1 MINLLAN
8 FAPLDFL
15 RFLDVFSE
23 ARRRFGGRALSVH
36 HDNGD
41 RVTIALQFDTLP
53 MFEAFLAEPEVAGIL
68 RAAREMNG
76 CQLIPESDD
85 RKAA

>member
-1 MINLLAN
+1 MINLLAK

-23 ARRRFGGRALSVH
+23 LRRRFGGRTLGVH
-36 HDNGD
+36 HDDAG

-53 MFEAFLAEPEVAGIL
+53 MFEAILAEPEVAGIL

-76 CQLIPESDD
+76 HQFMIDSDE

>member
-1 MINLLAN
+1 MINLLAK

-15 RFLDVFSE
+15 RFLDVFSDT
-23 ARRRFGGRALSVH
+23 RRRFGGRALSIH
-36 HDNGD
+36 HDDGG

-76 CQLIPESDD
+76 YQMIPQSDEH
-85 RKAA
+85 KAA